1 MSKKQYK
8 IDATGKKLGRL
19 ASEVAF
25 VLLGKNSP
33 DFAKNKVADVEI
45 VVENAQALDISDKK
59 RDQKQYDRYSGYPG
73 GRKVFTMKEVIE
85 KKGYAEII
93 KMAVLRMLPKNKL
106 QKRRIKNLIVNE

>member
-33 DFAKNKVADVEI
+33 DFAKNKVAEVEV